1 MIIVK
6 MVVTAKGGVGMKAQG
21 LERLETM
28 CGFFMPKTVL
38 TGGDG
43 CLLVIVIKQQVN
55 GDVYWPSSTGG

>member
-6 MVVTAKGGVGMKAQG
+6 LVVTAKGGVGMKAQG

-38 TGGDG
+38 AGGG
-43 CLLVIVIKQQVN
+43 RLSLSNSHQAT
-55 GDVYWPSSTGG
+55 S

>member
-6 MVVTAKGGVGMKAQG
+6 VVVTAKGGVGMKAQG

-38 TGGDG
+38 TGGGG

-55 GDVYWPSSTGG
+55 GDVYWPSFKGG

>member
-6 MVVTAKGGVGMKAQG
+6 MVVTAKGGIGMKAQEW
-21 LERLETM
+21 ERLETM